1 VLLLS
6 VPNRIRGCACVK
18 CVILKLEPRL
28 CDVFVVIL
36 WHLVGLDCPI
46 GIVMGY
52 GLDGRDSIP
61 GRDKTFS
68 LLHNVQ
74 TGSGAQPAS
83 YPMGTAGE

>member
-1 VLLLS
+1 M
-6 VPNRIRGCACVK
+6 RGCTCVK

-28 CDVFVVIL
+28 CGVFVVIL
-36 WHLVGLDCPI
+36 WHLVGLDCSI

-68 LLHNVQ
+68 LFLHNVQ
-74 TGSGAQPAS
+74 TGSGVHPIS
-83 YPMGTAGE
+83 YPMGTGG